1 MKRAIL
7 IVLTGVGLCAVAIVG
22 FTLRPGG
29 QEVKPTMVVYKSPTC
44 GCCVKWAEHMEAAG
58 FEVESR
64 NMRAMG
70 SIKAELGVPQ
80 AAHSCHTAV
89 VDGYIVEGHVPA
101 AYVHKLLEERPDIPG
116 IAVPGMP
123 IGSPGMEG
131 PNAQPYEI
139 VTFNEETVTGV
150 YAQVDP

>member
-1 MKRAIL
+1 
-7 IVLTGVGLCAVAIVG
+7 
-22 FTLRPGG
+22 
-29 QEVKPTMVVYKSPTC
+29 MVVYKSPTC

-101 AYVHKLLEERPDIPG
+101 AYVHKLLAERPDIPG